1 MYDNSV
7 ALKSLKVVC
16 NKVKD
21 FLRYWNSSILEMN
34 SIVINRPLFKVW
46 KILCNK
52 EIIHDIFLHKK
63 SNDYSVESEIKKDK
77 IIIRIEHKINKGING
92 ILLMKI
98 SPITTFVCFESK
110 GSFQGKMLLKM
121 CREKIVSICSL

>member
-1 MYDNSV
+1 M
-7 ALKSLKVVC
+7 
-16 NKVKD
+16 
-21 FLRYWNSSILEMN
+21 
-34 SIVINRPLFKVW
+34 
-46 KILCNK
+46 
-52 EIIHDIFLHKK
+52 
-63 SNDYSVESEIKKDK
+63 ESEIKKDK

-121 CREKIVSICSL
+121 CREKIESICSL

>member
-1 MYDNSV
+1 MSYKVYDNSV

-21 FLRYWNSSILEMN
+21 FLRYWNSSIL
-34 SIVINRPLFKVW
+34 
-46 KILCNK
+46 
-52 EIIHDIFLHKK
+52 FLHKK

-77 IIIRIEHKINKGING
+77 IIIRIEHKIIKGING
-92 ILLMKI
+92 ILPMKI

-121 CREKIVSICSL
+121 CREKIESICSL